1 MKMIMI
7 VILSALPAYA
17 GGASVFT
24 DPSFQNFTELAYGYK
39 KPGRVHA
46 APANLRDAVG
56 SASAGDT
63 IRHGVPVP
71 FSSLAAAVPP
81 SPLVAPAV
89 LENGPTLPPDV
100 PAGWPHMIYRVRSAL
115 RRGPIS
121 AFVPSPGP
129 VPASVHKDLVFI
141 SFVPVAEDFGPL
153 VNELSSASG
162 FIYTGERALRYNTST
177 TAQVKVYGL
186 VPAARLSSVYC
197 HPAVARVG
205 LERGRPELPLK
216 TPVAFTLRV
225 PAGVNPG
232 EFIESFV
239 SSMSEKAGFA
249 LAASVPD
256 AGGRPGHDSFTP
268 YSLSGEVHSD
278 RVNELIGSPFVS
290 SVSVKS

>member
-1 MKMIMI
+1 MIKTLAI
-7 VILSALPAYA
+7 LILSALPAYA

-46 APANLRDAVG
+46 APSDLRDAVG
-56 SASAGDT
+56 S
-63 IRHGVPVP
+63 VPA
-71 FSSLAAAVPP
+71 SSLAAAV
-81 SPLVAPAV
+81 SPASPAEVETPV
-89 LENGPTLPPDV
+89 LKSVRTLPPDV

-186 VPAARLSSVYC
+186 VPAAHLSSVYC

-216 TPVAFTLRV
+216 SPVAFTLRV

-249 LAASVPD
+249 LSASVPD

-278 RVNELIGSPFVS
+278 RVNELIGSPFVTA
-290 SVSVKS
+290 VSVKS